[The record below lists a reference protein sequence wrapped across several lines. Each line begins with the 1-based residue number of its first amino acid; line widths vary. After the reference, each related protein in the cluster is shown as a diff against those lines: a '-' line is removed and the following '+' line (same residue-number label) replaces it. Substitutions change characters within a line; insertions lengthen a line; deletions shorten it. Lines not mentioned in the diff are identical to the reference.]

1 MVSYLSN
8 FLYILGERKLR
19 LIPLLL
25 LILLSSLLDTVG
37 IGLVGPFMGLATNP
51 RLIEL
56 NSRLHWV
63 YAKLGLTYEVQFI
76 ALLGLIII
84 LAFWTKSLL
93 SFQAQKY
100 IFKFSFTQYGELS
113 SNLLHA
119 YLVAPYTFHLRKNTA
134 FLINTVLEDS
144 GVFSVKF
151 MIPFLKTVASFII
164 IVFLVVLLIITD
176 PIATITLALI
186 LLIPLGIIYQ
196 FKDKISEWG
205 KKVSQS
211 KEEMIR
217 IINHSLGGL
226 KETRIIGCESY
237 FEKQM
242 NDQVDKLVNGMT
254 SFHTF
259 QALPRII
266 IEAILVTFLV
276 AFVSIVLVFNL
287 GTENIIQVLGIFA
300 LASVRMIPAF
310 SHLTSNIALM
320 RNASYSINKIY
331 LDLKELEDIEVEE
344 IFEPTYLSDLSALSK
359 PNTPS
364 SQFRDFVNSI
374 DVNRS
379 LSHQDNHIEIDRITY
394 RYPKVLD
401 PTIMNISLTINKGQS
416 IALIGKSGS
425 GKTTLVDVILGLLA
439 PESGEIRYNGKSIYN
454 NLRSWQN
461 LIGYIPQSIFLI
473 DDTIEGNIAFG
484 IPKHLI
490 DRERLDQAMQSAQ
503 LAEFVEELPE
513 GVNSVVGE
521 RGVRLS
527 GGQRQRIGIARALYH
542 QREILVLDEATSA
555 LDNET
560 EYLVNEA
567 IKSLNGTKTM
577 IIIAHRL
584 STIEHCDCIYLLD
597 QGRLVK
603 SGTYQDIILNEQS
616 FNF

>member
-1 MVSYLSN
+1 MFSYLSN

-25 LILLSSLLDTVG
+25 LILLTSLLDTVG

-56 NSRLHWV
+56 NSRLDWV
-63 YAKLGLTYEVQFI
+63 YVKLGLTSEVQFI
-76 ALLGLIII
+76 ALLGFIII
-84 LAFWTKSLL
+84 VAFWTKSLL

-100 IFKFSFTQYGELS
+100 IFQFSFTQYGELS

-151 MIPFLKTVASFII
+151 MIPFLKTLASFII
-164 IVFLVVLLIITD
+164 ILFLVVLLIITD
-176 PIATITLALI
+176 PIATITLGFI

-237 FEKQM
+237 FEMQM
-242 NDQVDKLVNGMT
+242 SDQVDQLVNGMT

-320 RNASYSINKIY
+320 RNSSYSINKIY
-331 LDLKELEDIEVEE
+331 LDLKELENIEVEK
-344 IFEPTYLSDLSALSK
+344 IFEPKYLSDLSALSK
-359 PNTPS
+359 PNTS
-364 SQFRDFVNSI
+364 SYQFSNFVNSI

-379 LSHQDNHIEIDRITY
+379 LSHQDNQIKIERITY

-416 IALIGKSGS
+416 IALVGKSGS

-439 PESGEIRYNGKSIYN
+439 PESGEIMYKGKSIYN

-484 IPKHLI
+484 VPKHLI
-490 DRERLDQAMQSAQ
+490 DRERLYQAIQSAQ
-503 LAEFVEELPE
+503 LAEFVEQLPE

-560 EYLVNEA
+560 EHLVNEA

-603 SGTYQDIILNEQS
+603 SGTYQEMILNEES

>member
-1 MVSYLSN
+1 MSN

-25 LILLSSLLDTVG
+25 LILLTSLLDTVG

-56 NSRLHWV
+56 NSRLDWV
-63 YAKLGLTYEVQFI
+63 YVKLGLTSEVQFI
-76 ALLGLIII
+76 ALLGFIII
-84 LAFWTKSLL
+84 VAFWTKSLL

-100 IFKFSFTQYGELS
+100 IFQFSFTQYGELS

-151 MIPFLKTVASFII
+151 MIPFLKTLASFII
-164 IVFLVVLLIITD
+164 ILFLVVLLIITD
-176 PIATITLALI
+176 PIATITLGFI

-237 FEKQM
+237 FEMQM
-242 NDQVDKLVNGMT
+242 SDQVDQLVNGMT

-320 RNASYSINKIY
+320 RNSSYSINKIY
-331 LDLKELEDIEVEE
+331 LDLKELENIEVEK
-344 IFEPTYLSDLSALSK
+344 IFEPKYLSDLSALSK
-359 PNTPS
+359 PNTS
-364 SQFRDFVNSI
+364 SYQFSNFVNSI

-379 LSHQDNHIEIDRITY
+379 LSHQDNQIKIERITY

-416 IALIGKSGS
+416 IALVGKSGS

-439 PESGEIRYNGKSIYN
+439 PESGEIMYKGKSIYN

-484 IPKHLI
+484 VPKHLI
-490 DRERLDQAMQSAQ
+490 DRERLYQAIQSAQ
-503 LAEFVEELPE
+503 LAEFVEQLPE

-560 EYLVNEA
+560 EHLVNEA

-603 SGTYQDIILNEQS
+603 SGTYQEMILNEES

>member
-1 MVSYLSN
+1 MFSYLSN

-25 LILLSSLLDTVG
+25 LILLTSLLDTVG

-51 RLIEL
+51 TLIEL

-63 YAKLGLTYEVQFI
+63 YVKLGLTSEVQFI
-76 ALLGLIII
+76 ALLGFIII
-84 LAFWTKSLL
+84 VAFWTKSLL

-100 IFKFSFTQYGELS
+100 IFQFSFTQYGELS

-164 IVFLVVLLIITD
+164 ILFLVILLILTD
-176 PIATITLALI
+176 PIATLTLGLI

-237 FEKQM
+237 FEMQM
-242 NDQVDKLVNGMT
+242 SDQVDQLVNGMT

-276 AFVSIVLVFNL
+276 AFVSIVLLFNL

-320 RNASYSINKIY
+320 RNSSYSINKIY

-344 IFEPTYLSDLSALSK
+344 IFEPTYLPDLSALSQ

-364 SQFRDFVNSI
+364 YQFRDFVNSI

-379 LSHQDNHIEIDRITY
+379 LSHQDNQIEIDRITY

-416 IALIGKSGS
+416 IALVGKSGS
-425 GKTTLVDVILGLLA
+425 GKTTLVDVIL
-439 PESGEIRYNGKSIYN
+439 
-454 NLRSWQN
+454 
-461 LIGYIPQSIFLI
+461 
-473 DDTIEGNIAFG
+473 
-484 IPKHLI
+484 
-490 DRERLDQAMQSAQ
+490 
-503 LAEFVEELPE
+503 
-513 GVNSVVGE
+513 
-521 RGVRLS
+521 
-527 GGQRQRIGIARALYH
+527 
-542 QREILVLDEATSA
+542 
-555 LDNET
+555 
-560 EYLVNEA
+560 
-567 IKSLNGTKTM
+567 
-577 IIIAHRL
+577 
-584 STIEHCDCIYLLD
+584 
-597 QGRLVK
+597 
-603 SGTYQDIILNEQS
+603 
-616 FNF
+616 

>member
-25 LILLSSLLDTVG
+25 LILLTSLLDTVG

-63 YAKLGLTYEVQFI
+63 YVKLSLTSEVQFI

-84 LAFWTKSLL
+84 VAFWTKSLL

-134 FLINTVLEDS
+134 FLINTVLEES

-164 IVFLVVLLIITD
+164 ILFLVILLIITD
-176 PIATITLALI
+176 PIATITLAFI
-186 LLIPLGIIYQ
+186 LLIPLVIIYQ
-196 FKDKISEWG
+196 FKDQISEWG

-237 FEKQM
+237 FERQM
-242 NDQVDKLVNGMT
+242 SDQVDQLVNGMT

-276 AFVSIVLVFNL
+276 AFVSLVLVFNL
-287 GTENIIQVLGIFA
+287 GTENIIEVLGIFA

-320 RNASYSINKIY
+320 RNSSYSINKIY
-331 LDLKELEDIEVEE
+331 LDLKELEDMEVDK
-344 IFEPTYLSDLSALSK
+344 ILEPTYLSDLSPLSN
-359 PNTPS
+359 PNTPLE
-364 SQFRDFVNSI
+364 QFRDFVNSI

-379 LSHQDNHIEIDRITY
+379 LSPEDNQIEIDRITY

-439 PESGEIRYNGKSIYN
+439 PESGEIRYKGKSIYN

-484 IPKHLI
+484 VPKHLI
-490 DRERLDQAMQSAQ
+490 DRERLHQAIQSAQ
-503 LAEFVEELPE
+503 LAEFVEQLPE

-560 EYLVNEA
+560 EHLVNEA

-603 SGTYQDIILNEQS
+603 SGTYQDMILNEQS
-616 FNF
+616 LNF